1 MSRIDIDAL
10 SHKALALAS
19 QVGDNLRHALPDN
32 PATWLKTGA
41 ALGAARTGTR
51 VAGNFVRRN
60 PAVAV
65 VAVAG
70 AGLAWY
76 LARRHQKKLQAQA
89 IEGKAQR
96 IEARRAPARKR
107 TTRRATRTAD

>member
-19 QVGDNLRHALPDN
+19 QVGDNLRSALPAN
-32 PATWLKTGA
+32 SPATWLKTGA

-51 VAGNFVRRN
+51 VAGGFIRRN

-76 LARRHQKKLQAQA
+76 LARRHQKKLEAQA
-89 IEGKAQR
+89 IEGKAKR
-96 IEARRAPARKR
+96 IEPRRAPARKR
-107 TTRRATRTAD
+107 TARAAKSAD